1 MCDAH
6 EPASRLPHTH
16 PLSRVHTAADVSR
29 PFLPQGV
36 TSVLATILAL
46 AASAVAV
53 AVGIDVAIAASAV
66 AVESNDQFGW
76 DCYGDWIWED
86 CSGYYYQSDYCTDD
100 CGWWYSAGF
109 DDDWSDDFWVSCDE
123 FYNEWSWC

>member
-66 AVESNDQFGW
+66 AVAAQHRLSAHIL
-76 DCYGDWIWED
+76 CAHTRRASAHAGDPLQTSPTARPLVD
-86 CSGYYYQSDYCTDD
+86 KLG
-100 CGWWYSAGF
+100 GA
-109 DDDWSDDFWVSCDE
+109 
-123 FYNEWSWC
+123 